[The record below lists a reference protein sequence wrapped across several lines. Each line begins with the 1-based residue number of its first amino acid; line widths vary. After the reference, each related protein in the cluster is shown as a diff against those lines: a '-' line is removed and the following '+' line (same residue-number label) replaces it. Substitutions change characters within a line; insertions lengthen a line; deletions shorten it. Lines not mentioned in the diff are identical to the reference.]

1 MTVQEISFLSKF
13 FSVVGVTRSLQDRRD
28 AKQHKSAMARYELA
42 QRMSD
47 AELDEAIAAALS
59 ASRDRPISRRDE
71 EEQMVNFVWGNTL
84 EDNTR
89 TKSTVRRS
97 LNLA

>member
-1 MTVQEISFLSKF
+1 MQENTIFQRVLS
-13 FSVVGVTRSLQDRRD
+13 VIGVSGNAQERKDI
-28 AKQHKSAMARYELA
+28 KQHKLAMARYERA
-42 QRMSD
+42 QQMSD
-47 AELDEAIAAALS
+47 RELDDAIAAALA
-59 ASRDRPISRRDE
+59 ASRGRSMSKQDE

-84 EDNTR
+84 EDETR